1 MAVATTRTT
10 PHDSSVY
17 NRGTKVFK
25 AIIAM
30 EIGTADLVTGG
41 SVIPLCEL
49 PPEAIVTSIKA
60 LNDDLDDN
68 GTDLVM
74 DIGIWK
80 AKKGVSLDEII
91 GNEATLAEAL
101 DQDIYS
107 DGLTAFQGAV
117 TTLTEY
123 LGSGTNAVDLDDR
136 FNTVRALG
144 IGIAATNLGQDP
156 FKYFLGLKA
165 SVSAGATL
173 VGAGV
178 YFEVEWVQG

>member
-1 MAVATTRTT
+1 MAAATTRTT
-10 PHDSSVY
+10 TNDSVVH

-30 EIGTADLVTGG
+30 EVGTADLVTTGN
-41 SVIPLCEL
+41 VIPLCEL

-80 AKKGVSLDEII
+80 AKKGVSLDEIM
-91 GNEATLAEAL
+91 GNEALAEVL

-117 TTLTEY
+117 TTIAEY
-123 LGSGTNAVDLDDR
+123 LGSGTNAVDLNDR
-136 FNTVRALG
+136 YKTVRVLAG
-144 IGIAATNLGQDP
+144 VTIGEDP

-165 SVSAGATL
+165 SVSAGATI
-173 VGAGV
+173 VGAGI

>member
-1 MAVATTRTT
+1 MAAATTRTT
-10 PHDSSVY
+10 TNDSGVH

-30 EIGTADLVTGG
+30 EIGTADLVTTGN
-41 SVIPLCEL
+41 VIPLCEL

-80 AKKGVSLDEII
+80 AKKGVSLDEIL
-91 GNEATLAEAL
+91 GNEALAEAL

-136 FNTVRALG
+136 FNTVRVLASVT
-144 IGIAATNLGQDP
+144 IGEDP

-165 SVSAGATL
+165 SVDAGATL

>member
-1 MAVATTRTT
+1 MAVKTKRTILN
-10 PHDSSVY
+10 DSAVY
-17 NRGTKVFK
+17 NRGTRVFK

-41 SVIPLCEL
+41 SVVPLCEL

-68 GTDLVM
+68 GTDLIV

-91 GNEATLAEAL
+91 GNEALAEEL
-101 DQDIYS
+101 DIDIYV
-107 DGLTAFQGAV
+107 DGMTALQGAV

-136 FNTVRALG
+136 FKTVRVLAGVTLG
-144 IGIAATNLGQDP
+144 EDP
-156 FKYFLGLKA
+156 FKYFLGMKTIVA
-165 SVSAGATL
+165 AGATII
-173 VGAGV
+173 GAGV
-178 YFEVEWVQG
+178 YFEVEYVQG

>member
-1 MAVATTRTT
+1 MAAATVRTISN
-10 PHDSSVY
+10 DSGVY
-17 NRGTKVFK
+17 NRGSKVFK
-25 AIIAM
+25 AIVAM
-30 EIGTADLVTGG
+30 EIGEDDLVTGG
-41 SVIPLCEL
+41 SVIPICEL

-60 LNDDLDDN
+60 LNDDLDAN

-80 AKKGVSLDEII
+80 AKKGVSMSEIL
-91 GNEATLAEAL
+91 GNESTLAEAL

-136 FNTVRALG
+136 YKTVRVLG
-144 IGIAATNLGQDP
+144 SVSIGEDP

-178 YFEVEWVQG
+178 YFEVTWVQG